1 MFLLLGLGNPGE
13 QFARTRH
20 NVGFRVIE
28 SFAKDLG
35 LRWRRLR
42 EVEWAAGLFQN
53 ERIYLLKPLT
63 FMNRSGEGLR
73 FFLTRY
79 HLSNPTLIVVH
90 DDLDFP
96 PGVVKIKKDGGT
108 GGHRGLESV
117 LFAWGTPDFV
127 RIRIGIGRPPMKEE
141 VVEYVLGVPKDEEER
156 ILAEGEKRAKD
167 ALRCLLEKGLE
178 VAMNC
183 FNAPLKESK

>member
-167 ALRCLLEKGLE
+167 ALR
-178 VAMNC
+178 
-183 FNAPLKESK
+183 